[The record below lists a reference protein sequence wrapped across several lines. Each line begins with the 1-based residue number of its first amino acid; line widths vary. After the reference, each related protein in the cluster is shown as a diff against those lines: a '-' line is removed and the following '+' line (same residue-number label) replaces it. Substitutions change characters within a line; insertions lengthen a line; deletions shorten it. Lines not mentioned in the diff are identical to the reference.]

1 MNTPTDSVF
10 SLVPLGDILVPV
22 SRPEAVNTEK
32 TYELLGA
39 HWYAEGLYTK
49 EVKAGAEIRANR
61 LFRVETGDFVYNRL
75 FAWKGSFA
83 IATNENHGCY
93 VSNEFPCFLV
103 RDDRLDGQYLR
114 RYFSRVS
121 AWEEA
126 LGLSSGGTP
135 TSRNRLKVDKLLAMK
150 IPLPSLSEQQRIVAR
165 IEELA
170 ARIEEARGL
179 RRQAMEEARV
189 LAERAAATLLGSDW
203 PVAALDDLLREPS
216 RNGLA
221 PRPSDTPPGTPILR
235 ISAATSRDDAIVD
248 ETDVRYLQVSEGD
261 EVKYKLE
268 PGDLLACR
276 FNGNLNYVGRF
287 ALYSGTSSEARVYP
301 DKLIRFRLD
310 TEKALPE
317 FVRTA
322 MNGPKGRAAI
332 ESLAA
337 TTAGNIGIS
346 ASGLKTVR
354 IPVPPISEQRRI
366 VAYLDDLQTKVD
378 TLKQLQAETAVEL
391 DALLPSVLDRAFK
404 GEL

>member
-1 MNTPTDSVF
+1 MPLGEVLIKSREQVDIDPHEQYKQVTIKLWGQGVVLRDEVDGSSIAGAKRFVVRPKQFILSRIDARNGAF
-10 SLVPLGDILVPV
+10 GLVPDFLDG
-22 SRPEAVNTEK
+22 AV
-32 TYELLGA
+32 
-39 HWYAEGLYTK
+39 
-49 EVKAGAEIRANR
+49 
-61 LFRVETGDFVYNRL
+61 
-75 FAWKGSFA
+75 
-83 IATNENHGCY
+83 
-93 VSNEFPCFLV
+93 VSNDFPTFAPNS
-103 RDDRLDGQYLR
+103 
-114 RYFSRVS
+114 SRVLP
-121 AWEEA
+121 AF
-126 LGLSSGGTP
+126 LGWMSKTRGFVDLCRAASEGT
-135 TSRNRLKVDKLLAMK
+135 TNRVRLKENLFMAMK
-150 IPLPSLSEQQRIVAR
+150 IPLPPLSEQQRIVAR

-317 FVRTA
+317 FV
-322 MNGPKGRAAI
+322 
-332 ESLAA
+332 
-337 TTAGNIGIS
+337 
-346 ASGLKTVR
+346 
-354 IPVPPISEQRRI
+354 
-366 VAYLDDLQTKVD
+366 VA
-378 TLKQLQAETAVEL
+378 
-391 DALLPSVLDRAFK
+391 PH
-404 GEL
+404 

>member
-1 MNTPTDSVF
+1 MY
-10 SLVPLGDILVPV
+10 SLVPLGEVLSQDETYIKVPE
-22 SRPEAVNTEK
+22 PK
-32 TYELLGA
+32 TYPKLSVKLYGKGVVLDAFVDGSVLKMKRHQIARSGQVILSEIWGKKGAIGFVPPQGDGALCTSHFFLFDVLEDKLDPRYLQAIFTANFLVDQLGA
-39 HWYAEGLYTK
+39 EAKGTTGYA
-49 EVKAGAEIRANR
+49 A
-61 LFRVETGDFVYNRL
+61 
-75 FAWKGSFA
+75 
-83 IATNENHGCY
+83 
-93 VSNEFPCFLV
+93 V
-103 RDDRLDGQYLR
+103 R
-114 RYFSRVS
+114 
-121 AWEEA
+121 
-126 LGLSSGGTP
+126 P
-135 TSRNRLKVDKLLAMK
+135 KHLLAAR
-150 IPLPSLSEQQRIVAR
+150 IPLPPLSEQQRIVAR

-322 MNGPKGRAAI
+322 MNGLKGRAAI

-378 TLKQLQAETAVEL
+378 SLKQLQAETAVEL